1 MELRAAMM
9 ENKECWSL
17 SKCFALGNLDSSCE
31 WTGGWGVQV
40 VRAEGGS
47 IYLVVQWRQQ
57 DLWGFGC
64 HPVTRCTFFP
74 CIMGPDD
81 TSWRLPVNNLEVMSF
96 IELYIVLNLW
106 LRPYGTHGGGE
117 MRSACCSRDNVKTML
132 PSQVLATNICGK
144 TKPERWAEH
153 KKKTCKK
160 QNKKTDKKYCQNQAS
175 SLAKIKILIISNL
188 CIHGYFALNYVL
200 KLDNMT
206 YARIT
211 GTLKPWD
218 SERGK
223 DQKMNKTSHILI

>member
-1 MELRAAMM
+1 ML
-9 ENKECWSL
+9 
-17 SKCFALGNLDSSCE
+17 ALGNLDSSCE

-106 LRPYGTHGGGE
+106 LRSYGTHGGGE
-117 MRSACCSRDNVKTML
+117 MCSACCSSDNVKTML

-144 TKPERWAEH
+144 TKAERWAEH
-153 KKKTCKK
+153 KKTCKK
-160 QNKKTDKKYCQNQAS
+160 KKKKPDAKYCQNQAS

-200 KLDNMT
+200 TLDNMT

-211 GTLKPWD
+211 ATLKPRD

-223 DQKMNKTSHILI
+223 YQKMNKTSHILI

>member
-106 LRPYGTHGGGE
+106 LRSYGTHSGGE
-117 MRSACCSRDNVKTML
+117 MCSACCSSDNVKTML
-132 PSQVLATNICGK
+132 PSQVLATKICGK
-144 TKPERWAEH
+144 TKAERWAEH
-153 KKKTCKK
+153 KKTCKK
-160 QNKKTDKKYCQNQAS
+160 KTKKLMRDIARTKHHLLPKSKFWLSAICVS
-175 SLAKIKILIISNL
+175 MVTLHLIM
-188 CIHGYFALNYVL
+188 CWHW
-200 KLDNMT
+200 
-206 YARIT
+206 IT
-211 GTLKPWD
+211 WRMQGLL
-218 SERGK
+218 E
-223 DQKMNKTSHILI
+223 H

>member
-9 ENKECWSL
+9 ENKECWSP

-117 MRSACCSRDNVKTML
+117 MRSACCSSDNVKTML

-144 TKPERWAEH
+144 TKAERWAEH
-153 KKKTCKK
+153 KKTCKNK
-160 QNKKTDKKYCQNQAS
+160 QKNWCE
-175 SLAKIKILIISNL
+175 ILPEPKFWLSAICVSMVTLHLIM
-188 CIHGYFALNYVL
+188 CWHW
-200 KLDNMT
+200 
-206 YARIT
+206 IT
-211 GTLKPWD
+211 WRMQGLL
-218 SERGK
+218 E
-223 DQKMNKTSHILI
+223 H

>member
-106 LRPYGTHGGGE
+106 LRSYGTHSGGE
-117 MRSACCSRDNVKTML
+117 MCSACCSSDNVKTML

-144 TKPERWAEH
+144 TKAERWAEH
-153 KKKTCKK
+153 KKTCKK
-160 QNKKTDKKYCQNQAS
+160 PPKKLMRDIARTKHHLLPKSKFWLSAICVS
-175 SLAKIKILIISNL
+175 MVTLHLIM
-188 CIHGYFALNYVL
+188 CWHW
-200 KLDNMT
+200 
-206 YARIT
+206 IT
-211 GTLKPWD
+211 WRMQGLL
-218 SERGK
+218 E
-223 DQKMNKTSHILI
+223 H

>member
-1 MELRAAMM
+1 ML
-9 ENKECWSL
+9 
-17 SKCFALGNLDSSCE
+17 ALGNLDSSCE

-106 LRPYGTHGGGE
+106 LRSYGTHGGGE
-117 MRSACCSRDNVKTML
+117 MCSACCSSDNVKTML

-144 TKPERWAEH
+144 TKAERWAEH
-153 KKKTCKK
+153 KKTCKK
-160 QNKKTDKKYCQNQAS
+160 KKKKNLMQNIARTKHHRLPKSKFWLSAICVSMVT
-175 SLAKIKILIISNL
+175 LHLIM
-188 CIHGYFALNYVL
+188 CWHW
-200 KLDNMT
+200 
-206 YARIT
+206 IT
-211 GTLKPWD
+211 WRMQGLL
-218 SERGK
+218 E
-223 DQKMNKTSHILI
+223 H